1 MTKVTFY
8 QNSSGQI
15 TGFTASGH
23 SGYGEAGQDI
33 VCAAVSALI
42 LNTVNSIERL
52 TEDPFA
58 VDSDEERGY
67 IRLTME
73 GELSR
78 ESDILLRSLAMG
90 LSDLEADE
98 ANQDYVDIIFEEV

>member
-1 MTKVTFY
+1 M
-8 QNSSGQI
+8 
-15 TGFTASGH
+15 
-23 SGYGEAGQDI
+23 
-33 VCAAVSALI
+33 
-42 LNTVNSIERL
+42 
-52 TEDPFA
+52 
-58 VDSDEERGY
+58 DSDEERGY